1 MSKYFIVDGRNVW
14 NPATGIADTYLG
26 FVRTLEAD
34 VGQPSGVGDSIA
46 DEVRIEGDVFRAF
59 IASIAKDARLLS
71 DGTIPPH
78 PVMAAYVRPVLATSI
93 VMLERAGLRVALPV
107 DEETRMQARDLETW
121 MVDPRD

>member
-1 MSKYFIVDGRNVW
+1 
-14 NPATGIADTYLG
+14 
-26 FVRTLEAD
+26 
-34 VGQPSGVGDSIA
+34 QPSGVGDSIA

-107 DEETRMQARDLETW
+107 ADESRMQARDLEAW
-121 MVDPRD
+121 MVDRRDRWGRGAWLAVRVRSAFANTRPDERVPAAVL